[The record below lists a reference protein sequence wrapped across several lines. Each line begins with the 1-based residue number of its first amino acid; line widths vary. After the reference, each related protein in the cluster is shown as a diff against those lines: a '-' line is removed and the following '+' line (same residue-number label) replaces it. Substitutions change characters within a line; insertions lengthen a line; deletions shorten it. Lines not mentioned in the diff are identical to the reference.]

1 MNLSVVFSFV
11 AYFVLILSLVVGFFV
26 GLKRGLVKS
35 SLRFGLLIAFLIV
48 GGLITMPISNAIS
61 KIDITSFNW
70 VVNEKVATTIPE
82 GLREL
87 ILSNEQFAA
96 AAAKMPSLMEL
107 ANVLPAAIISI
118 AVFFILVPI
127 MLLLS
132 YIIYVILAKFALP
145 EGRLERQAKKLQKAA
160 KKSKL
165 ENTQISQTLPNPII
179 AKKKNKKKWLGA
191 AVGTLCGFIFIFVL
205 MLPITSLTSTI
216 SDIAAQP
223 TTVAAETEEKNF
235 LSESSSDLIRY
246 YIGDEVISYIDGY
259 SQSVAGKI
267 LTLGGLDNA
276 IFDSITSV
284 KINNEKF
291 AFRNDIYNAAKAYD
305 EFVFI
310 VDFVGKE
317 GTFKTID
324 FKRIDNIV
332 DRLFNTGLFK
342 AFAPELI
349 PYAVD
354 YLRDLE
360 AFKNFEYN
368 AEISLILDGVVNNLN
383 NAGKDYVKTL
393 RSDFS
398 NLIEIG
404 QTACKVGLVDDI
416 VGGKRDIPTFIK
428 SLKAENYALL
438 NSLTKNLINSPSF
451 KVVITKGA
459 TAALNVVE
467 KKLNSEVQLGE
478 IDENKIEWKIL
489 EPELNSF
496 IKNAVDA
503 FLILDKYDFEKI
515 SENPKFITS
524 TEFETVDFDALL
536 TILGKELN
544 ILKNSNLTKNQNVNA
559 YNEIASYMETN
570 EKTSNYFDAKTLK
583 EIDWENE
590 LNNIKSSL
598 IALKESG
605 ALNYALET
613 EDFNI
618 DNFLILLSKE
628 DTNHNTYA
636 KLAIKPILSSKLST
650 KPIKHFLEK
659 FNEQIP
665 ALKERFGEEIVE
677 INLSSYSGLSENDR
691 EELSTSLEL
700 ATILASKLGLM
711 NFKDQTFETIFKLN
725 DYSSSTVNSTYLTN
739 FLTHLAKIEITRET
753 YKSLFTAAGNNEK
766 YNTYLYLGNAAKDDF
781 DWNAEFEK
789 INKILTV
796 LKKEKDGNSIK
807 TILFPNNKLETIEIN
822 EETLSKMFNVLS
834 SPLIET
840 MPENSCM
847 KVLVVSLYDSSLLK
861 QSLVYLIN
869 TLNSR
874 VCEQISSTEKT
885 FTVGKIKLE
894 NLTENQK
901 LQIVNVFDSITK
913 AFNIL
918 TKADFSLDTL
928 TDEEIVKVGT
938 FLNTLK
944 ENAYNYVNGSP
955 SVNCQL
961 SEDGTSVKNGGV
973 FASLYIAMI
982 DYAKQT
988 YEFSGNI
995 SYGEIEWISF
1005 LRTAKKLSELS
1016 GSDKTILDI
1025 ISDKDSNVDVSK
1037 TLEIIGVESQT
1048 TEKIS
1053 SVQDS
1058 FKDIDSSNPDSFE
1071 NLANELDKISSTDAE
1086 NIENAVK
1093 ETTGKDITGAVDMA
1107 IIANEKAI
1115 SARISLLMRSTL
1127 TDENEAE
1134 SLAILCNGATV
1145 VLSEA
1150 VSSGVVLQCN
1160 ITGGLSALE
1169 TKINAQTSSD
1179 AVRSLVKA
1187 LFGIM

>member
-35 SLRFGLLIAFLIV
+35 SLRFGLLIVFLIV

-165 ENTQISQTLPNPII
+165 ENTQIPQTLPNPII

-324 FKRIDNIV
+324 FKKIDDMI

-393 RSDFS
+393 
-398 NLIEIG
+398 
-404 QTACKVGLVDDI
+404 
-416 VGGKRDIPTFIK
+416 
-428 SLKAENYALL
+428 
-438 NSLTKNLINSPSF
+438 
-451 KVVITKGA
+451 
-459 TAALNVVE
+459 
-467 KKLNSEVQLGE
+467 
-478 IDENKIEWKIL
+478 
-489 EPELNSF
+489 
-496 IKNAVDA
+496 
-503 FLILDKYDFEKI
+503 
-515 SENPKFITS
+515 
-524 TEFETVDFDALL
+524 
-536 TILGKELN
+536 
-544 ILKNSNLTKNQNVNA
+544 
-559 YNEIASYMETN
+559 
-570 EKTSNYFDAKTLK
+570 
-583 EIDWENE
+583 
-590 LNNIKSSL
+590 
-598 IALKESG
+598 
-605 ALNYALET
+605 
-613 EDFNI
+613 
-618 DNFLILLSKE
+618 
-628 DTNHNTYA
+628 
-636 KLAIKPILSSKLST
+636 
-650 KPIKHFLEK
+650 
-659 FNEQIP
+659 
-665 ALKERFGEEIVE
+665 
-677 INLSSYSGLSENDR
+677 LSE
-691 EELSTSLEL
+691 
-700 ATILASKLGLM
+700 
-711 NFKDQTFETIFKLN
+711 
-725 DYSSSTVNSTYLTN
+725 
-739 FLTHLAKIEITRET
+739 
-753 YKSLFTAAGNNEK
+753 
-766 YNTYLYLGNAAKDDF
+766 
-781 DWNAEFEK
+781 
-789 INKILTV
+789 
-796 LKKEKDGNSIK
+796 
-807 TILFPNNKLETIEIN
+807 
-822 EETLSKMFNVLS
+822 
-834 SPLIET
+834 
-840 MPENSCM
+840 C
-847 KVLVVSLYDSSLLK
+847 
-861 QSLVYLIN
+861 
-869 TLNSR
+869 
-874 VCEQISSTEKT
+874 
-885 FTVGKIKLE
+885 
-894 NLTENQK
+894 
-901 LQIVNVFDSITK
+901 
-913 AFNIL
+913 
-918 TKADFSLDTL
+918 
-928 TDEEIVKVGT
+928 
-938 FLNTLK
+938 
-944 ENAYNYVNGSP
+944 
-955 SVNCQL
+955 
-961 SEDGTSVKNGGV
+961 
-973 FASLYIAMI
+973 
-982 DYAKQT
+982 
-988 YEFSGNI
+988 
-995 SYGEIEWISF
+995 
-1005 LRTAKKLSELS
+1005 
-1016 GSDKTILDI
+1016 
-1025 ISDKDSNVDVSK
+1025 
-1037 TLEIIGVESQT
+1037 
-1048 TEKIS
+1048 
-1053 SVQDS
+1053 
-1058 FKDIDSSNPDSFE
+1058 
-1071 NLANELDKISSTDAE
+1071 
-1086 NIENAVK
+1086 
-1093 ETTGKDITGAVDMA
+1093 
-1107 IIANEKAI
+1107 
-1115 SARISLLMRSTL
+1115 
-1127 TDENEAE
+1127 
-1134 SLAILCNGATV
+1134 
-1145 VLSEA
+1145 
-1150 VSSGVVLQCN
+1150 
-1160 ITGGLSALE
+1160 
-1169 TKINAQTSSD
+1169 
-1179 AVRSLVKA
+1179 
-1187 LFGIM
+1187 